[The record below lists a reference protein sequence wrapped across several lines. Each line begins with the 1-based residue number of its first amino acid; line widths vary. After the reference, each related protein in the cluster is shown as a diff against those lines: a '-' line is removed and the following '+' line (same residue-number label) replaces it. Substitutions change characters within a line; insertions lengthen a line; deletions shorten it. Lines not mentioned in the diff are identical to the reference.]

1 MSLFWA
7 CGMLSTTRR
16 LARSRA
22 ASLALL
28 LLLLVTVSSS
38 AAEIAAIPA
47 TADVAFALADIDG
60 HPQTE
65 PTYNSKFFPL
75 VGGIVGRAPAGLSTL
90 TKNRPTA
97 LNLQPGTTICYL
109 VQRSDM
115 FGDDVGGI
123 PRPGRNPSQP
133 NAEARP
139 KTLYISSNTC
149 LQPSADGKKADLPPQ
164 LTLSVSNS
172 SETACRAQA
181 APPPKDGE
189 SKAFSEG
196 AVTFSLNMTGDLF
209 VGITAPNLSADFRGI
224 YNFELGASPDDF
236 LHKYGGDDRSELLW
250 IDSDSSSAILATRNL
265 TEDES
270 EIKRI
275 MNQALPYEL
284 YVSNDEAPSSAGLRH
299 SFCGLRNTAQI
310 RASQSSNSEPN
321 SPVKTVITRRGPGGF
336 PKQQFHFV
344 SLNASAKYTGILVK
358 KPREDS
364 LAKRQDGAP
373 DGSPGS
379 VVFRSTE
386 FETNTGSNCKIV
398 TDLEFCDEIQYAVPG
413 NDRRFNNTAL
423 GKAYDDYA
431 RKMYANFEKVMMQI
445 PCEAPRT
452 SLYSLARTCNDC
464 KAAYKKWLCTV
475 SMPRCEEFGS
485 NSKFTLARNVG
496 QAFPNGTKLPP
507 ELRQPLEQKPFSNSS
522 RNKFIDEEIQPGPY
536 KEILP
541 CEELCYEVVQS
552 CPAKIGFKCPR
563 PEFPGF
569 ETSYGRR
576 DEDPATVTC
585 NFPGEPRTP
594 MSGARALFANIRR
607 AGGFALIATAVLARV
622 KADHGRLD
630 RSKPNVDMY
639 RSRNGGGSR
648 GAGILSALQATEM
661 TDSRCK
667 LPAGRC
673 PCSNA
678 RWIDGANH
686 WQEMLA
692 AILDYLPVAD
702 QLRAA
707 RASRL
712 LQEMVY
718 DDTRWVARLKS
729 MGCWDERE
737 ARRRFDESVRRR
749 REAAAAATKAN
760 GSASPAPAITLFDAS
775 AEQRKQSSATEALRG
790 GFETMSVGGAPKT
803 TTTDADSYLSVLTTV
818 RSIRGGARQEYGKV
832 YGALAPFYY
841 DIVKA
846 RSHAE
851 PIAFK
856 AFRDPERQAQM
867 LANLRRFARSDW
879 ASGCVE
885 RENRLA
891 AMTSVF
897 EAAVVREFEQG
908 YEFWDVDGRMRR
920 YAHVLHTLNSARVG
934 IDLFIHKHPI
944 FHDRDLAAFNPVEC
958 LRGEAGGADISVEP
972 SRRFFETLLAKVNE
986 QADVVRRI
994 FPESAAVFWELVDKV
1009 RGEIL
1014 MEYVTPLLDEC
1025 HERSIAV
1032 YLKAVSS
1039 LFEQTA
1045 RFSRSLTP
1053 PSKTTEDKAKELLL
1067 KVFEPHLDLF
1077 FQDELEFFTKQAELE
1092 VSQWEKKLSEH
1103 DSSVES
1109 FYMSNI
1115 NRSADKKDFLSSF
1128 KKVVMLPV
1136 AVLPSFP
1143 MGSPFA
1149 AASTPPPSSSAS
1161 SAKAAALQQHA
1172 PSRPQTPSLHVPRA
1186 NSPMP
1191 KAPTDELAAKAAI
1204 MASKLEGIKSLCSI
1218 EVALH
1223 LVHLAKAS
1231 LGRVT
1236 PLVPLGGQMGG
1247 EARELCANI
1256 FVVMLRI
1263 LGQRHVKTGFD
1274 TADDDDEN
1282 TRDRGVAPLVTFIE
1296 LVNVGDLISQMVD
1309 VFYEQQLVTPSIA
1322 DKNDFLDAAGLAKKK
1337 FEQMLDESVAAG
1349 LNKGIDVL
1357 MDQVEFLQAT
1367 TQLPTDYNP
1376 LLPSTTSTTTNSETT
1391 STTTTPLPEATS
1403 SNNSYPFPT
1412 TTTTTT
1418 TTTTSSA
1425 LPPSSPSTSD
1435 HTGPTPTARRIV
1447 DLVSHHTSMLTGT
1460 TDKAVLD
1467 VFNGEVG
1474 LRLFASLCKHL
1485 KRQRISTAGAMPL
1498 IADMRLYADLVQ
1510 SRLRNPLLL
1519 PYFAAL
1525 RELSQIFLVDA
1536 RHARDLAAVIAD
1548 ADRFA
1553 GVFRAEEVYEYA
1565 QRRADWYQVR
1575 RGVEKAMYGMDCCLM

>member
-1 MSLFWA
+1 
-7 CGMLSTTRR
+7 MLSTSGR

-28 LLLLVTVSSS
+28 LLLLLLVAASSS
-38 AAEIAAIPA
+38 ASEIA
-47 TADVAFALADIDG
+47 TDVAVAFSNI
-60 HPQTE
+60 E
-65 PTYNSKFFPL
+65 PTYDPNFFTM
-75 VGGIVGRAPAGLSTL
+75 GDGIFGRAPAGVPTL
-90 TKNRPTA
+90 AKNRPTA
-97 LNLQPGTTICYL
+97 LNLQPGSTVCYL

-115 FGDDVGGI
+115 FSDDVGGI

-149 LQPSADGKKADLPPQ
+149 LQPSADGKKVNSPPQ
-164 LTLSVSNS
+164 LTLLVSNS
-172 SETACRAQA
+172 SETACGAQA
-181 APPPKDGE
+181 APPTDGE
-189 SKAFSEG
+189 SKVFSEG
-196 AVTFSLNMTGDLF
+196 AVTYSLNMTGDLF
-209 VGITAPNLSADFRGI
+209 VGIKAPNLSTDFRGI
-224 YNFELGASPDDF
+224 YNFEIGASPDDF
-236 LHKYGGDDRSELLW
+236 LHRYEGEDRSELLW

-270 EIKRI
+270 EIRRV

-321 SPVKTVITRRGPGGF
+321 APVKTVITRRGPGGF

-344 SLNASAKYTGILVK
+344 SLNASSKYTGILVK
-358 KPREDS
+358 KPREGR
-364 LAKRQDGAP
+364 LAKRQDDRS
-373 DGSPGS
+373 DGGPGS

-386 FETNTGSNCKIV
+386 FETITGSNCKIV

-413 NDRRFNNTAL
+413 NDQRFNNTAL

-452 SLYSLARTCNDC
+452 SLYSLARTCKDC

-475 SMPRCEEFGS
+475 SMPRCEDFSS
-485 NSKFTLARNVG
+485 NNKFTLARNVA
-496 QAFPNGTKLPP
+496 QAFPNGTKLAQD
-507 ELRQPLEQKPFSNSS
+507 LRLPLEQEPFSNSS
-522 RNKFIDEEIQPGPY
+522 RNKFIDKEIRPGPY

-541 CEELCYEVVQS
+541 CEDLCYEVVQS

-576 DEDPATVTC
+576 DQDPATVSC
-585 NFPGEPRTP
+585 NYPGEPRTP
-594 MSGARALFANIRR
+594 MSGAKTLLANTRL
-607 AGGFALIATAVLARV
+607 AGGFALVVTAAL
-622 KADHGRLD
+622 RLD
-630 RSKPNVDMY
+630 PSKPNADMY
-639 RSRNGGGSR
+639 RSRNGGGAR

-661 TDSRCK
+661 MDSRCK
-667 LPAGRC
+667 LPAEPQRGDETDQL
-673 PCSNA
+673 P
-678 RWIDGANH
+678 
-686 WQEMLA
+686 EMLA

-749 REAAAAATKAN
+749 REAAAAASKAN
-760 GSASPAPAITLFDAS
+760 GVSAPAPAITLFDAS
-775 AEQRKQSSATEALRG
+775 TEQRKQDSATEALRG
-790 GFETMSVGGAPKT
+790 GFETMSLGGATKT
-803 TTTDADSYLSVLTTV
+803 TTTDADSYLGVFATV

-841 DIVKA
+841 DVVKA

-851 PIAFK
+851 PIVFK

-920 YAHVLHTLNSARVG
+920 YAHVLHTLNGARVG

-944 FHDRDLAAFNPVEC
+944 FHDRDLTAFNPVEC
-958 LRGEAGGADISVEP
+958 LRGEAGGADMSVEP
-972 SRRFFETLLAKVNE
+972 SRRFFETLLAKVND

-994 FPESAAVFWELVDKV
+994 FPDPAVVFWELVDKV
-1009 RGEIL
+1009 REEII

-1025 HERSIAV
+1025 HERSIAI
-1032 YLKAVSS
+1032 YLKAVSC
-1039 LFEQTA
+1039 LFDQTT

-1053 PSKTTEDKAKELLL
+1053 PPTTSKTSEDKAKELLL

-1077 FQDELEFFTKQAELE
+1077 FQDELDFFTKQAELE

-1149 AASTPPPSSSAS
+1149 AASTPPPSSSSAS
-1161 SAKAAALQQHA
+1161 STKAASQQQA
-1172 PSRPQTPSLHVPRA
+1172 QSRPQTPSLAVPRA

-1274 TADDDDEN
+1274 TAVGHLSQFRPQKAKDDAADDDDES

-1309 VFYEQQLVTPSIA
+1309 VFYEQQLVTSSIA

-1376 LLPSTTSTTTNSETT
+1376 QPTNSSANSESTTP
-1391 STTTTPLPEATS
+1391 TPLPDSTNTAT
-1403 SNNSYPFPT
+1403 SYPFPST
-1412 TTTTTT
+1412 L
-1418 TTTTSSA
+1418 SA
-1425 LPPSSPSTSD
+1425 RPPSSSTSD

-1575 RGVEKAMYGMDCCLM
+1575 RSVEKAMYGMDCCLM